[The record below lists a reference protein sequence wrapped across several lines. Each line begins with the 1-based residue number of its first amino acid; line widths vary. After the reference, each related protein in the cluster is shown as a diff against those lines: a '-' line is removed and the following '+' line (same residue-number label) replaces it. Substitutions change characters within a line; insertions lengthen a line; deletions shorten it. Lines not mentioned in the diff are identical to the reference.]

1 MSDNHLFQ
9 PLASPIAALQ
19 RVGVIYWR
27 SGTVRLFLK
36 LAILFVVPATCVLL
50 AFVYTLLHHH
60 HHQKQEQDQGFWD
73 NLGYYAT
80 ILSSQALIRSTL
92 GAIAEGAIAVAVAD
106 LYLQRQPRWF
116 TCLQRA
122 STKVVT
128 LLLAGFVT
136 GSAILMGYF
145 LFYIPGLLL
154 KINFLMVVP
163 VVILEDEITV
173 MSALGRSWD
182 LVQGERWFAVKCY
195 LGLEFLYQLS
205 NWLLRQLLQTDDGSN
220 PYFSMTFHFLA
231 AFPDSVFVPAFGIL
245 KTALYIHFMVIKE
258 NLTEEQ
264 FANQVDQGLTTTN
277 MPLLVDHHEDSEIL
291 FDQPYAPLSAEE
303 YAEPE
308 LDIFHPSNPSSVS
321 SA

>member
-1 MSDNHLFQ
+1 MSANHFFQ

-27 SGTVRLFLK
+27 SGTVRLFLQ

-50 AFVYTLLHHH
+50 AFVYTLLHHQ
-60 HHQKQEQDQGFWD
+60 HQHKQQDDQEQGFLD
-73 NLGYYAT
+73 NFGYYAT

-106 LYLQRQPRWF
+106 LYLQRRPRWF

-122 STKVVT
+122 STKVVP
-128 LLLAGFVT
+128 LVLAGFVA
-136 GSAILMGYF
+136 GSAVLMGYF

-182 LVQGERWFAVKCY
+182 LVQGERWFALKCY
-195 LGLEFLYQLS
+195 LGLELSYQFS
-205 NWLLRQLLQTDDGSN
+205 NWLLRQLLLTDDGSN
-220 PYFSMTFHFLA
+220 PFFSMTFHLLA
-231 AFPDSVFVPAFGIL
+231 AFPKSAFVPAFGIL
-245 KTALYIHFMVIKE
+245 KTALYIHFMIIKE

-264 FANQVDQGLTTTN
+264 FANQVDQGLSTTN
-277 MPLLVDHHEDSEIL
+277 MPLLADHHDDAEIL
-291 FDQPYAPLSAEE
+291 FDQPYTPLSSDESSAV
-303 YAEPE
+303 PE
-308 LDIFHPSNPSSVS
+308 LDVLHPSSPSSV
-321 SA
+321 